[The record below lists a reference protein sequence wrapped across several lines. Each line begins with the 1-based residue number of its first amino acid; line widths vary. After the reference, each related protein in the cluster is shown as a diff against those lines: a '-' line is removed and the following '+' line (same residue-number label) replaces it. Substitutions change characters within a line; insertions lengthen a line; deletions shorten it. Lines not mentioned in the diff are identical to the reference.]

1 MARARRR
8 DALAVAGIA
17 LLAGLLCSSPAVDAV
32 RGLSLDGL
40 TALRWQAFGPRFEAA
55 RSPVVVVAIDEESY
69 RAAPFQGSPT
79 ITWTGEI
86 GQVLTALVDAGVAV
100 VGFDVVFPSSI
111 EASEIPFGDEPV
123 GARLRGFDR
132 SYLRALHGA
141 AANGQV
147 VLGEVLHAERPIR
160 PAAGQRVA
168 VGQERNLRALNVYA
182 DPDDVVRRLPLSFMV
197 DGQPEPTM
205 AVELAARA
213 LRAAPE
219 FGDDGALTLAG
230 HRFAS
235 PRPNTL
241 TLDFDG
247 GADAIPTHSLA
258 DLATCARQ
266 GRRDY
271 FREHF
276 AGKVVLLG
284 TLLDSE
290 DRQLTSQRFATG
302 PERAAAPRCALPPPA
317 LPEAAAGG
325 AGRHTIAG
333 VYVHATAVANLL
345 RGQAVTEL
353 DRGATAGVAVV
364 AAGLAAAAALWLAP
378 ATAALAGL
386 AAAATGLGLAL
397 LAFRQSLALPLVEP
411 LLAGLLAMVVTGLYR
426 FLAIDHE
433 ERVLRK
439 SFALYLSPQLVDRM
453 IEADRPPE
461 LGGELR
467 QVTVFF
473 SDIAGFSSFSE
484 TMTPQALVTLMN
496 DYLSEMTDIVEAAG
510 GYVDKYVGDSI
521 VAVFGAPVDD
531 PDHARHA
538 VQAALRCR
546 DRLEALNRTTQ
557 AFQGRRIAHRIGLN
571 SGEALVGN
579 IGSRRRFNYT
589 AMSDAVNLAS
599 RLEGANKYFG
609 TDILVSEMTVAQAG
623 GGFAWREIDAIR
635 VKGRQQPVKVFAPL
649 AEQGRQ
655 TAEQSARCATYAR
668 GLAAWRERD
677 FAGAAACFA
686 SIAEHDP
693 PAALFERRAVALA
706 AQPPAAGWEP
716 VNTLE
721 SK

>member
-17 LLAGLLCSSPAVDAV
+17 LLAGLLCSSPAVDVV

-40 TALRWQAFGPRFEAA
+40 TALRWQAFGPRHDAA
-55 RSPVVVVAIDEESY
+55 KSPVVVIAIDEESY
-69 RAAPFQGSPT
+69 QTVPFQGSPT

-86 GQVLTALVDAGVAV
+86 GRLLTALVEAEVAV

-132 SYLRALHGA
+132 SFLRALHGA
-141 AANGQV
+141 AASGQV

-168 VGQERNLRALNVYA
+168 VGQQRNLRALNVFA
-182 DPDDVVRRLPLSFMV
+182 DPDDVVRRLPLSFSF
-197 DGQPEPTM
+197 DGQPVPAM

-213 LRAAPE
+213 LRTAPD
-219 FGDDGALTLAG
+219 FGSDGSLTLGG

-235 PRPNTL
+235 PLRNTL

-247 GADAIPTHSLA
+247 GADDIPTYSLA
-258 DLATCARQ
+258 DLSACARQ
-266 GRRDY
+266 GQRDY
-271 FREHF
+271 FRHHF

-290 DRQLTSQRFATG
+290 DRQLTSKRFATG
-302 PERAAAPRCALPPPA
+302 PERAAAPRCASPA
-317 LPEAAAGG
+317 QSVAATAA

-333 VYVHATAVANLL
+333 VYVHATGVANLL

-353 DRGATAGVAVV
+353 DRGTTAGVAVGV
-364 AAGLAAAAALWLAP
+364 AGLAAAAALWLAP

-386 AAAATGLGLAL
+386 AAAATGLLVAL

-411 LLAGLLAMVVTGLYR
+411 FLAGLLAMVATGLYR

-439 SFALYLSPQLVDRM
+439 SFSLYLSPRLVDRM

-473 SDIAGFSSFSE
+473 SDIVGFSSFSE

-531 PDHARHA
+531 PEHARHA

-546 DRLEALNRTTQ
+546 DRLEELNNTQ

-609 TDILVSEMTVAQAG
+609 TDILVSEMTLAQTG
-623 GGFAWREIDAIR
+623 SEFAWREIDAIR

-655 TAEQSARCATYAR
+655 TDEQSARSATYAC

-677 FAGAAACFA
+677 FTGAAACFA
-686 SIAEHDP
+686 SIADLDM

-706 AQPPAAGWEP
+706 DQPPAADWEP

-721 SK
+721 GK

>member
-17 LLAGLLCSSPAVDAV
+17 LLAGLLCSSPAVDVV

-40 TALRWQAFGPRFEAA
+40 TALRWQAFGPRHDAA
-55 RSPVVVVAIDEESY
+55 KSPVVVIAIDEESY
-69 RAAPFQGSPT
+69 QTVPFQGSPT

-86 GQVLTALVDAGVAV
+86 GRLLTALAEAEVAV

-132 SYLRALHGA
+132 SFLRALHGA
-141 AANGQV
+141 AASGQV

-168 VGQERNLRALNVYA
+168 VGQQRNLRALNVFA
-182 DPDDVVRRLPLSFMV
+182 DPDDVVRRLPLSFSF
-197 DGQPEPTM
+197 DGQPVPAM

-213 LRAAPE
+213 LRTAPD
-219 FGDDGALTLAG
+219 FGSDGSLTLGG

-235 PRPNTL
+235 PLRNTL

-247 GADAIPTHSLA
+247 GADDIPTYSLA
-258 DLATCARQ
+258 ELSACARQ
-266 GRRDY
+266 GQRDF
-271 FREHF
+271 FRHHF

-290 DRQLTSQRFATG
+290 DRQLTSKRFATG
-302 PERAAAPRCALPPPA
+302 PERAAAPRCASSAPS
-317 LPEAAAGG
+317 AAATAA

-333 VYVHATAVANLL
+333 VYVHATGVANLL

-353 DRGATAGVAVV
+353 DRGTTAGVAVGV
-364 AAGLAAAAALWLAP
+364 AGLAAAAALWLAP

-386 AAAATGLGLAL
+386 AAAATGLLVAL

-411 LLAGLLAMVVTGLYR
+411 FLAGLLAMVATGLYR

-439 SFALYLSPQLVDRM
+439 SFSLYLSPRLVDRM

-473 SDIAGFSSFSE
+473 SDIVGFSSFSE

-531 PDHARHA
+531 PEHARHA

-546 DRLEALNRTTQ
+546 ERLDELNTTQ

-609 TDILVSEMTVAQAG
+609 TDILVSEMTLAQTG
-623 GGFAWREIDAIR
+623 SEFAWREIDAIR

-655 TAEQSARCATYAR
+655 TDEQSARSATYAR
-668 GLAAWRERD
+668 GLAAWRARE

-686 SIAEHDP
+686 SIAALDP

-706 AQPPAAGWEP
+706 DQPPAADWEP

-721 SK
+721 GK